1 MALPLAAVSIFWHIV
16 IVVWFLI
23 ALSLILVVL
32 IQKGRG
38 GGLASAFGGA
48 GASSLLGTKTG
59 DFLTWLT
66 IGLVA
71 AFLILSVIMGL
82 YMRPV
87 QSEELSGPAAQT
99 VPAPQTTETPPPAS
113 STESKP
119 ATTTGNKEAASQPA
133 AQTKTT
139 TAQPPANPTPQQ
151 PAAADTPKK

>member
-1 MALPLAAVSIFWHIV
+1 MAIPLAAVSIFWHIV
-16 IVVWFLI
+16 IVVWLLV

-87 QSEELSGPAAQT
+87 QSEELFGPAAQT
-99 VPAPQTTETPPPAS
+99 VPATQTTETPSPAS
-113 STESKP
+113 STGSKP
-119 ATTTGNKEAASQPA
+119 AEATGSKEAAPQPA
-133 AQTKTT
+133 PQSEKPATPGPTT
-139 TAQPPANPTPQQ
+139 ETPPQPG
-151 PAAADTPKK
+151 AADTPKK